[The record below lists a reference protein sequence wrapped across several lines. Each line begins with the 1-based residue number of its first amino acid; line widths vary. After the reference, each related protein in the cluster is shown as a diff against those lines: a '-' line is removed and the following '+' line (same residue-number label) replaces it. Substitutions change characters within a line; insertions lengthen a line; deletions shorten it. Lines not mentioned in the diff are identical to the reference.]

1 MISAEA
7 AKIVFLEQMLDLF
20 KTECY
25 DRALEIDPNNILDW
39 FSLTIGWA
47 ISKGLSTIDAN
58 DFAIHVRYETDLG

>member
-1 MISAEA
+1 MNKKVNKQLS
-7 AKIVFLEQMLDLF
+7 DLF

-39 FSLTIGWA
+39 FSLTVGWA
-47 ISKGLSTIDAN
+47 ISKGLSAKDAN